1 VLKYDL
7 FHVINQPIVKWCNSW
22 MRSCLLQ
29 YSHNYVR
36 RVDRSTQMLNSYL
49 CTCDINRLRLKLNP
63 KLESATAG
71 NDIVPA
77 IGSPI
82 EVSPIST
89 IAPIGP
95 AIENIIVQHT
105 ESLLNT
111 QFIGTIVERVI
122 AGIR

>member
-1 VLKYDL
+1 
-7 FHVINQPIVKWCNSW
+7 
-22 MRSCLLQ
+22 
-29 YSHNYVR
+29 
-36 RVDRSTQMLNSYL
+36 MLNSYL
-49 CTCDINRLRLKLNP
+49 YACDINRLKLILNP

-71 NDIVPA
+71 NDVVPST
-77 IGSPI
+77 GSPV

-95 AIENIIVQHT
+95 AIENVIVQHT
-105 ESLLNT
+105 ESLLDT